1 MLPKISTSLIHMLYS
16 DLSCFFKNLISEYKP
31 IILLLLTS
39 QKGRNMLQGSY
50 PSGKLGG
57 IFIAILFLF
66 PFAVTAQDD
75 HKPLVKGNKSYQA
88 GNFVEA
94 EEEYLRAIEAA
105 PNSVKGHYN
114 RGNAIYKGIEGNE
127 DPEVLKQRLD
137 KAAESYLYAIENA
150 DDQLIKSQAYHNLGN
165 AYMGQEELKK
175 GVEAYKNALRLNPK
189 DMDTKTNLQYAL
201 RQMQQQEE
209 QQQGD
214 GEGEGE
220 PGESQEG
227 EESDSPPKDG
237 EGEQPPS
244 EGKQEQDAKD
254 QKDGG
259 QSQEGK
265 GEEQPTPEEM
275 TKEEVLRQ
283 LKVMDDEEKKVQAKL
298 KKEQRN
304 EYSSDKDW

>member
-1 MLPKISTSLIHMLYS
+1 MLPKTFISIVQKL
-16 DLSCFFKNLISEYKP
+16 P
-31 IILLLLTS
+31 IL
-39 QKGRNMLQGSY
+39 
-50 PSGKLGG
+50 
-57 IFIAILFLF
+57 AILCLF
-66 PFAVTAQDD
+66 SFGATAQKA
-75 HKPLVKGNKSYQA
+75 HKPLIKGNQSYEA

-94 EEEYLRAIEAA
+94 EEEYLRAIEAD

-114 RGNAIYKGIEGNE
+114 RGNAIYKGIQGSE

-150 DDQLIKSQAYHNLGN
+150 DDQLTKSQAYHNLGN

-175 GVEAYKNALRLNPK
+175 GVEAYKNALRLNPD

-201 RQMQQQEE
+201 RQMQQQE
-209 QQQGD
+209 QQQKNDGE

-220 PGESQEG
+220 PGEPQDG
-227 EESDSPPKDG
+227 EESDSPPQDG
-237 EGEQPPS
+237 DQEQPPS
-244 EGKQEQDAKD
+244 EGEKEQDPKD

-259 QSQEGK
+259 QSQEEQ

-283 LKVMDDEEKKVQAKL
+283 LKVMDDEEKKVQEKL